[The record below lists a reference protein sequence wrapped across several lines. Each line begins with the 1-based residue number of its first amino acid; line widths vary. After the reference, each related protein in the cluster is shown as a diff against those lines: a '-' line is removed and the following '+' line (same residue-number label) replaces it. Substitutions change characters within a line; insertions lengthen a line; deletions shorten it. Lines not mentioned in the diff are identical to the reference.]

1 MRLVKFAFRLAG
13 LLVALTVGLVAAY
26 VLLILGVGLLLARST
41 TPYVY
46 YVEPS
51 PDRLLSRVTRI
62 DYGGGV
68 TVSATSDVYVVGRSF
83 EEQAKVGVYDHGAS
97 SRFDCWRGDRAINVC
112 MLRYRLSPE
121 AASPKPRVTVR
132 DVNGVAASVG
142 VSWDCPPEVLEW
154 NKGRGR

>member
-1 MRLVKFAFRLAG
+1 MTLVKFAFRLVG
-13 LLVALTVGLVAAY
+13 LLVAVAVGLAAAY
-26 VLLILGVGLLLARST
+26 VLLILGVGLMLGGST

-68 TVSATSDVYVVGRSF
+68 TVSVTSDVYVVGRSF
-83 EEQAKVGVYDHGAS
+83 EEQAEVGAYDQGAS
-97 SRFDCWRGDRAINVC
+97 SRFDGWRGNRAINVC
-112 MLRYRLSPE
+112 MLRYRLSAE
-121 AASPKPRVTVR
+121 APPPKPRVTVR
-132 DVNGVAASVG
+132 DLNGVAASVG

-154 NKGRGR
+154 NKGRER